1 MLLFVPEY
9 ALSLQTG
16 ISLGRFQGLNSL
28 YPQKVEASQA
38 VRQHEAVSALACSGT
53 HVLA

>member
-1 MLLFVPEY
+1 MVKAFKTNQESQKTQYLTLLFVSEY

-28 YPQKVEASQA
+28 YPQKVEAS
-38 VRQHEAVSALACSGT
+38 
-53 HVLA
+53 